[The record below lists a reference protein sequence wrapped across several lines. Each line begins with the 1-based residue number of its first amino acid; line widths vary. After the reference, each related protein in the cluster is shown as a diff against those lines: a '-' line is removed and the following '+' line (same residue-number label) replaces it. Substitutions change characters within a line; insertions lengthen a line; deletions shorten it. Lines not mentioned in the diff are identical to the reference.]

1 MIQQDEKS
9 RMIEIKNTVLN
20 LEEIENDDVEKVK
33 KNDEKENASVSL
45 DEFITKNKWMAYKD
59 LLGIFKE
66 RSENDNN
73 LKKTYS
79 RILIIILV
87 TQLIVMNVI
96 FILKGAGVLDFSDVT
111 FNIFITGT
119 ILEVFALVT
128 TIVKYLFSDKLTD
141 LLGNLLKDNNKD
153 KDKEKK
159 GLFVKSWGG

>member
-96 FILKGAGVLDFSDVT
+96 FILKGAGVLDF
-111 FNIFITGT
+111 
-119 ILEVFALVT
+119 
-128 TIVKYLFSDKLTD
+128 
-141 LLGNLLKDNNKD
+141 
-153 KDKEKK
+153 
-159 GLFVKSWGG
+159 

>member
-1 MIQQDEKS
+1 MIQQDEKN

-159 GLFVKSWGG
+159 D

>member
-1 MIQQDEKS
+1 
-9 RMIEIKNTVLN
+9 MIEIKNTVLN

-159 GLFVKSWGG
+159 D

>member
-159 GLFVKSWGG
+159 D